1 MFSRVVLTKFINY
14 IMQIREMLIHGY
26 MDFPQTF
33 MAKNSGKLCFLFKPD
48 MNYRESM
55 KKEKKVNLWV
65 YC

>member
-48 MNYRESM
+48 MNYR
-55 KKEKKVNLWV
+55 KV
-65 YC
+65 